1 MQLPPEV
8 RSQRERNP
16 LELEITGNFKPPS
29 VGAGS
34 RPHLS
39 PCKSSLLVGAHPP

>member
-1 MQLPPEV
+1 MQLPPED
-8 RSQRERNP
+8 RSQKQWIP
-16 LELEITGNFKPPS
+16 LELEITGSFKPPS
-29 VGAGS
+29 VGADN